1 MLAAL
6 ALAILCAAPPPAAD
20 PLPTPTPV
28 PAAAPAAPSAA
39 PVLELDP
46 VDSVTRVEGQRLAF
60 ELRAGELDTLL
71 FHLHCLAGSIPC
83 AREAFRGFWKRELA
97 LNAADERALLEW
109 RETLRR
115 YRASLELDEDA
126 PTRLNAPAAWDL
138 GDKLLLAS
146 LSASSLDELRRS
158 LGLLLAPH
166 DAERLSAIARAF
178 EPRFHAWWLR
188 AGKGPAATAARAW
201 ASLVSEKQL
210 LPFAE
215 RVAAFYGPALPEK
228 ARIVFHV
235 VLRPTVEGAVAR
247 STASVW
253 EHHVVLEAEAEQ
265 PPEERIGAVF
275 HELCRYFYWA
285 RPIDARLSLLG
296 TFAFSPEPAALGL
309 YSLFDEAVASALAH
323 GLVAE
328 HVLGTE
334 RAALLLS
341 GELGLHSDPYVDAAA
356 KALVRP
362 LERRLAS
369 GGRLD
374 AGFAKE
380 YLRLTAEAL
389 GPRARSPRLLLK
401 TRAVVLGDAKLS
413 PLVDA
418 LDAAVRPIKSEVH
431 LADETWPLDR
441 FPELGGVVFL
451 RLPQLRH
458 LEAHPALFGPAALA
472 ELRALAPTSRAFVF
486 GLRRSPRTDLYVFAG
501 ADEAALK
508 EALDAFLRFDQRFE
522 GTGIVLPGRGAAKR

>member
-1 MLAAL
+1 MLAGLTL
-6 ALAILCAAPPPAAD
+6 ALLCAAPPTAAD
-20 PLPTPTPV
+20 PGPTPAP
-28 PAAAPAAPSAA
+28 PAPAPAAPAVA

-46 VDSVTRVEGQRLAF
+46 VDSVTRIEGQRLAF

-71 FHLHCLAGSIPC
+71 FHLHCLAGSTPC

-126 PTRLNAPAAWDL
+126 PTRLNASAAWDL

-146 LSASSLDELRRS
+146 LSATSLEELRRS

-166 DAERLSAIARAF
+166 DAERLSAIARGF

-188 AGKGPAATAARAW
+188 AGKGPAAAAARAW
-201 ASLVSEKQL
+201 ASVVSEKQL

-215 RVAAFYGPALPEK
+215 RVAAFYGPALPAK
-228 ARIVFHV
+228 ARIVLHV
-235 VLRPTVEGAVAR
+235 VLRPSVEGTATR
-247 STASVW
+247 SMASVW
-253 EHHVVLEAEAEQ
+253 EDHVVVEAAADE

-275 HELCRYFYWA
+275 HELFRYFYWA

-296 TFAFSPEPAALGL
+296 TFAFSPDPAALGL
-309 YSLFDEAVASALAH
+309 YSLFDEAVASALAD

-328 HVLGTE
+328 HVLGAE
-334 RAALLLS
+334 RSAPLLEK
-341 GELGLHSDPYVDAAA
+341 ELGLHDDPYVDTAA

-362 LERRLAS
+362 LERRLGS

-374 AGFAKE
+374 AAFAKE
-380 YLRLTAEAL
+380 YLRLTSEAL
-389 GPRARSPRLLLK
+389 GRRAKSPRLLLK
-401 TRAVVLGDAKLS
+401 TRAVVLGDAKLG

-418 LDAAVRPIKSEVH
+418 LDAAIRPIKSESH

-472 ELRALAPTSRAFVF
+472 ELRALVPSSRAFVF
-486 GLRRSPRTDLYVFAG
+486 GLRRSPRTDVYVFAG

-522 GTGIVLPGRGAAKR
+522 GTGIVLPGKGVARR